1 MWYLM
6 RVWLIVWYNDILNS
20 YSKRK
25 TLQLH
30 AEAQTE
36 QNMQFGAGAI
46 LLACNINDE
55 IFITC
60 QGFL

>member
-1 MWYLM
+1 M
-6 RVWLIVWYNDILNS
+6 IILNS
-20 YSKRK
+20 YSKKK

-36 QNMQFGAGAI
+36 QNMQFGADAV